1 MPKDIGELLDYYKEK
16 KDEIDER
23 LLEFR
28 QMMNESNERI
38 FAELAFCLCT
48 PQSKATAAWT
58 AIISLVKNNLLYKGS
73 VEEIIPF
80 LNVVR
85 FGQNKASYIIRAR
98 ERFTVDN
105 RIQIKEFIQSFIDP
119 LELREWFAENVKGLG
134 MKESSHF
141 IRNIGLS
148 DNQLAILDVHI
159 LKNLK
164 DYRVIKNIPA
174 TLSKKEYLKIENKMK
189 EFSKQ
194 IGIPMDELDILF
206 WSKETGFVFK

>member
-1 MPKDIGELLDYYKEK
+1 MPKEPRELLNYYKEK
-16 KDEIDER
+16 RDEIQER

-38 FAELAFCLCT
+38 FAELSFCLCT

-58 AIISLVKNNLLYKGS
+58 AITSLVKNNLLYNGS
-73 VEEIIPF
+73 VEKIKPF

-85 FGQNKASYIIRAR
+85 FGQNKANYIVEAR
-98 ERFTVDN
+98 KKFMIDN

-119 LELREWFAENVKGLG
+119 VELREWFAENVKGFG

-159 LKNLK
+159 LKKLK
-164 DYRVIKNIPA
+164 EYEVIENIPA

-194 IGIPMDELDILF
+194 IGISMNELDILF